1 MFPVILNNEVLNNL
15 PEDLKLKL
23 LNNKNLTRQLM
34 HMQNNN
40 NNNQYMYDEKDY
52 TAPAGRDYWEAKP
65 LALDP
70 RDFSVSS

>member
-1 MFPVILNNEVLNNL
+1 MILNNEVLNNL

-52 TAPAGRDYWEAKP
+52 TAPAGRDY
-65 LALDP
+65 
-70 RDFSVSS
+70 